1 MDDFKDLVWNGSSTS
16 APNSTSSA
24 AKPGSS
30 YDPFSMLAASST
42 APNRGTPNYLS
53 STSGPLSRTLTPS
66 NNVAKPPQSSTSGD
80 AFSGLLSFGGS
91 SGTGATMSIAERQA
105 QAERK
110 RREEEERKAQEA
122 KVHGAFWDK
131 FDSGGTLGGSGS
143 SSSGATLQAR
153 TSANGPSVL
162 LPLPARSTSTGPVNG
177 SLGGILQPSSRPIS
191 PAVKP
196 TSSPKPPSAATPQ
209 PPQGKS
215 SLTVWDFDLLG
226 TSNTSA
232 PPSAVQ
238 PATNQTDDILGEFDV
253 FAQQP
258 PAASKGANASASVP
272 QRSDSPGDF
281 DWGDRE
287 DRDERNGAEKY
298 SGDEDD
304 VLGLLSKPVDQV
316 RPKAE
321 SAAPTNGRT
330 QSTSPRPPPSASRA
344 PRGSS
349 PPPHVLGKLVEMG
362 FSIQQARV
370 ALAATDT
377 GTDVEAAMEI
387 LLAQAAVKDEDERDM
402 QQAPRSEEA
411 ERERE
416 EAERR
421 RRQQARRQGPS
432 RANVPAAANGDG
444 PAQRRRVS
452 GNQEGDAESPA
463 PLGQLADHADKVLTQ
478 ASEIGANL
486 LGKAN
491 AFWKSANK
499 AYEDRVKSATPPAP
513 GGSSRPKWMTDAVEH
528 EEPEP
533 ATRRERQPKKR
544 PSFVDDE
551 GDGHHEDPVL
561 PPRPKPSGSQRPE
574 GSARP
579 PAAQR
584 DVPTASLFAPA
595 GDAPKSYV
603 SPHRRKAQQ
612 PIPSAAPPA
621 PAKPTAPARPARRYV
636 TCSASMLSESS
647 SHRTAGTAAYKLGQF
662 ANAEQSF
669 SQAISVLPEKHMG
682 LVPLWNN
689 RAMSRL
695 KTGDGSGAVSDCT
708 AVLELVGTD
717 WKVGDDAADA
727 GGANGA
733 GVDLG
738 EALVKAM
745 TRRAQ
750 AYEMNEKWD
759 KAKEDW
765 EKLAGIGNTW
775 GPAGAKAKTEAFRG
789 LDRCRKALAPPPPP
803 AQSTSAASKA
813 KATPRPRPAAPSS
826 GPSEAS
832 ARLQA
837 ANRAAEADEAERYRL
852 KDSVEA
858 RLASWKGG
866 KENNIRALVASLENV
881 LWPELNWV
889 KVGMHELITE
899 QQVKIRYMKAIAKV
913 HPDKLRNATVE
924 HQMIANGVF
933 GALNDAYNVFKPA

>member
-1 MDDFKDLVWNGSSTS
+1 MDDFKDIVWNSPSSSTPTSTS
-16 APNSTSSA
+16 AA
-24 AKPGSS
+24 AKPGSN

-42 APNRGTPNYLS
+42 ANRGTPNYMS
-53 STSGPLSRTLTPS
+53 SGSGPSSRPLTPS
-66 NNVAKPPQSSTSGD
+66 NVAKPQPSTTTSSSD

-91 SGTGATMSIAERQA
+91 SGTGANMSMAERQA

-110 RREEEERKAQEA
+110 RREEEEKKAQEA
-122 KVHGAFWDK
+122 KLHGAFWDK
-131 FDSGGTLGGSGS
+131 FDVGGSLGGGGS
-143 SSSGATLQAR
+143 SSTILPAK
-153 TSANGPSVL
+153 TSANGPSTL
-162 LPLPARSTSTGPVNG
+162 LPSAAKPTSTGTPNA
-177 SLGGILQPSSRPIS
+177 SFSNILQPSSRPIS

-196 TSSPKPPSAATPQ
+196 ASSPKPPLAAPK

-226 TSNTSA
+226 TSTT
-232 PPSAVQ
+232 
-238 PATNQTDDILGEFDV
+238 PASSSTAQQATKQEDEFLGEFDV

-258 PAASKGANASASVP
+258 PAVKSAKASSSAP

-287 DRDERNGAEKY
+287 DRDERNGADNY
-298 SGDEDD
+298 SGDEED
-304 VLGLLSKPVDQV
+304 VLGLLSQPVGKV

-321 SAAPTNGRT
+321 PEAPANGRT
-330 QSTSPRPPPSASRA
+330 QSTSPRPPPPASRS
-344 PRGSS
+344 PRTSS

-362 FSIQQARV
+362 FSIQQARI
-370 ALAATDT
+370 ALAATET
-377 GTDVEAAMEI
+377 GADVEAAMEI
-387 LLAQAAVKDEDERDM
+387 LLTQAAVREEDEREM
-402 QQAPRSEEA
+402 QQASRGEET
-411 ERERE
+411 ERER

-444 PAQRRRVS
+444 PAQRRRAS
-452 GNQEGDAESPA
+452 GNQEGDAQSPDA
-463 PLGQLADHADKVLTQ
+463 LGQLADHGNKVLTQ

-499 AYEDRVKSATPPAP
+499 AYEDRVKTSTPPAP
-513 GGSSRPKWMTDAVEH
+513 GGPSRPKWMSDAAEH
-528 EEPEP
+528 DEPEP
-533 ATRRERQPKKR
+533 VGRRDRQPRKQPTFK
-544 PSFVDDE
+544 DDE
-551 GDGHHEDPVL
+551 GDGHPEDPVL
-561 PPRPKPSGSQRPE
+561 PPRPKPSSSRRPE
-574 GSARP
+574 EPAQP

-595 GDAPKSYV
+595 GDTPKSYV
-603 SPHRRKAQQ
+603 SPHRRKPQQQ
-612 PIPSAAPPA
+612 PKAPASPAPPA
-621 PAKPTAPARPARRYV
+621 KPPTPSKPARQFV
-636 TCSASMLSESS
+636 TCAASALSESL

-669 SQAISVLPEKHMG
+669 SQAINVLPERHMG

-695 KTGDGSGAVSDCT
+695 KTGDGPGAVSDCT
-708 AVLELVGTD
+708 AVLEIIGVE
-717 WKVGDDAADA
+717 WKLGDDAPDA
-727 GGANGA
+727 GGAHGA

-738 EALVKAM
+738 EALVKAT

-765 EKLAGIGNTW
+765 EKLAGIGNIW

-789 LDRCRKALAPPPPP
+789 LDRCRKALAPPPAP
-803 AQSTSAASKA
+803 AQSTPAGSSTPKPRAAPK
-813 KATPRPRPAAPSS
+813 PRPAAPSS
-826 GPSEAS
+826 SGPSEA
-832 ARLQA
+832 AVRLQA

-852 KDSVEA
+852 KDSVEG
-858 RLASWKGG
+858 RLIAWKGG
-866 KENNIRALVASLENV
+866 KENNIRALIASLENV

-899 QQVKIRYMKAIAKV
+899 QQVKI
-913 HPDKLRNATVE
+913 
-924 HQMIANGVF
+924 
-933 GALNDAYNVFKPA
+933 